1 MLFNCCFRVLQ
12 NMQLYVV
19 NILIV
24 KFYFE
29 SYLDNALLKIFLV
42 NYILVLIYILC
53 IVRKFVIEIV
63 LLIICEIN
71 YFALC
76 KCCYYSSFVCCL

>member
-1 MLFNCCFRVLQ
+1 
-12 NMQLYVV
+12 MQLYVV

-42 NYILVLIYILC
+42 NYILVLIFILC